1 MDAMRARL
9 ADLERLLEQA
19 GLDPTGASEGSAV
32 RRKSGVLAGPQA
44 GSDNRRRRG
53 SFPDED
59 DDGEDLEAE
68 QADQETERRASSSN
82 HIVSSRLFSLIRAML
97 TSDLAQ

>member
-9 ADLERLLEQA
+9 VDLERLLEQA
-19 GLDPTGASEGSAV
+19 GLDPTGASHGSAV
-32 RRKSGVLAGPQA
+32 RREPGVSAALQT
-44 GSDNRRRRG
+44 GSDDRRRRG

-68 QADQETERRASSSN
+68 QADQDTERRASSSN
-82 HIVSSRLFSLIRAML
+82 HIVSSRLFSLIRAIP